1 MTKESSGM
9 AAKATLQK
17 VLGRFRARKVMTVA
31 ELALQMR
38 CSPRTVHR
46 RLQDWQAMHSY
57 NKNGRYYALPS
68 VLAFDSHGLWRYRD
82 IGFSRY
88 GNLTETL
95 IGLVCHS
102 PAGLSAAELGQLLGM
117 EPRSFLW
124 LFRNHPALIR
134 EKHQG
139 RFVYFAA
146 ESLLYHRQRDGRM
159 IMDAGA
165 RRPSDSEVIAILVET
180 IKHPEF
186 SIEQLCRNLKQQGLV
201 VTEQAVVNL
210 FAYHGLD
217 VKKTARS
224 G

>member
-1 MTKESSGM
+1 M
-9 AAKATLQK
+9 AAKTTLQK
-17 VLGRFRARKVMTVA
+17 VLSRFRGRKVMTVA
-31 ELALQMR
+31 ELAWQMR

-46 RLQDWQAMHSY
+46 RLQDWQAIHSY

-68 VLAFDSHGLWRYRD
+68 VPAFDSNGLWRYRD

-95 IGLVCHS
+95 IALVCHS
-102 PAGLSAAELGQLLGM
+102 QAGLSANELGQLLGM

-124 LFRNHPALIR
+124 LFRNHPALRR
-134 EKHQG
+134 EKHHG

-146 ESLLYHRQRDGRM
+146 ESVLYRRQRDGRM
-159 IMDAGA
+159 IMDGDA

-180 IKHPEF
+180 IKPPEF
-186 SIEQLCRNLKQQGLV
+186 SMAQLCRHLKKQGV
-201 VTEQAVVNL
+201 AVTEQAVANL
-210 FAYHGLD
+210 FVYHGLD

-224 G
+224 R

>member
-1 MTKESSGM
+1 M
-9 AAKATLQK
+9 AARTTLPK
-17 VLGRFRARKVMTVA
+17 VQARFRAQKVMTVT

-46 RLQDWQAMHSY
+46 RLQEWQAIHSY

-68 VLAFDSHGLWRYRD
+68 VPAFDSHGLWWYRD

-88 GNLTETL
+88 GNLTETV
-95 IGLVCHS
+95 IALVCHAQ
-102 PAGLSAAELGQLLGM
+102 AGLSAAELGQLVGM
-117 EPRSFLW
+117 EPHSFLW
-124 LFRNHPALIR
+124 LFRNHPALTR
-134 EKHQG
+134 EKHHG

-146 ESLLYHRQRDGRM
+146 ELAIGQRQRDGRM

-180 IKHPEF
+180 IKHPEL
-186 SIEQLCRNLKQQGLV
+186 SIEQLCQNLKKQGIA

-210 FAYHGLD
+210 FAYHGLEL
-217 VKKTARS
+217 KKTGRS
-224 G
+224 H

>member
-1 MTKESSGM
+1 M
-9 AAKATLQK
+9 AMVENQDWTTRKTLK
-17 VLGRFRARKVMTVA
+17 TFRARKVLTIE
-31 ELALQMR
+31 ELASLLQSSLSTAR
-38 CSPRTVHR
+38 R
-46 RLQDWQAMHSY
+46 RLKAWNTFTSY

-68 VLAFDSHGLWRYRD
+68 VPRFDANGLWRYRD

-95 IGLVCHS
+95 TALVCYS
-102 PAGLSAAELGQLLGM
+102 QAGLSAAELGQLLGM

-124 LFRNHPALIR
+124 LFRNHPALTR
-134 EKHQG
+134 KKHQG

-146 ESLLYHRQRDGRM
+146 ESAICQRQRDGRVV
-159 IMDAGA
+159 MDAGA
-165 RRPSDSEVIAILVET
+165 RRPSDREVIAILVET
-180 IKHPEF
+180 IKHPAL
-186 SIEQLCRNLKQQGLV
+186 SIEQLCRNLKKQGIA

-224 G
+224 R